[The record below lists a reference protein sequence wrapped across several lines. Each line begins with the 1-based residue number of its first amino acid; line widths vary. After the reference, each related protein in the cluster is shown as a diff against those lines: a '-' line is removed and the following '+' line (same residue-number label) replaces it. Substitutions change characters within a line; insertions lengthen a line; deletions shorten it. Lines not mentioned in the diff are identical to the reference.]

1 MKIQTMG
8 YLLELKTSTYNKYYN
23 CVCVACV
30 CVAWQEMIA
39 PE

>member
-8 YLLELKTSTYNKYYN
+8 YLLKLKNKHLQQYYN
-23 CVCVACV
+23 YV

>member
-8 YLLELKTSTYNKYYN
+8 YLLELKTITYNKYYN
-23 CVCVACV
+23 CV